1 MLVVGL
7 IHVPKSKSSPK
18 PCFSFKISM
27 NVLERQNVAEH
38 VAFVL
43 TLMVDIIVVAV
54 LVTKIHQAVKKVC
67 RIFYEGRSS
76 CRMAKLL

>member
-1 MLVVGL
+1 
-7 IHVPKSKSSPK
+7 
-18 PCFSFKISM
+18 M

-67 RIFYEGRSS
+67 RIFYEGRSP
-76 CRMAKLL
+76 CRMAKLFDSSTGPVHTFIISNLSRIPII